1 MSTND
6 KRAKD
11 YETSEI
17 LDRLAEMFRDDKN
30 PEDQEFSEFFEEIMK
45 REPFSFVDKKL
56 TEHEKRCEELEEKL
70 KNLNALIRKHIHT
83 DAGLA
88 VLAE

>member
-11 YETSEI
+11 CKTSEV
-17 LDRLAEMFRDDKN
+17 LDEFSENLEER
-30 PEDQEFSEFFEEIMK
+30 FSEFFEEIMG
-45 REPFSFVDKKL
+45 REPFSFVDEKL
-56 TEHEKRCEELEEKL
+56 TEYEKRCEELDEKL
-70 KNLNALIRKHIHT
+70 KNLNVLMRKHIHT